1 MIRSSRFFV
10 IRCTRG
16 SSREKSLFGGFTKPG
31 GYERTMFH
39 QQVAALKTTL
49 PLAAV

>member
-16 SSREKSLFGGFTKPG
+16 SSRGKSLFGGFLKPG
-31 GYERTMFH
+31 GVDRTMLH

-49 PLAAV
+49 PFAAV